1 MINVGIASE
10 IITPARGVALAGYFD
25 PRPNTGAHDDLK
37 VRVTLFRQ
45 GSVITGFVSYDL
57 CFICMNIIEAVRQ
70 KLAAAGMNFG
80 GELIFHAIHTH
91 TAPYPAPFFG
101 SDSTDKEYLADLVD
115 ASFRAIR
122 RAYKNLA
129 PAELFCAKENNNPL
143 AFNRRYFMKNGKV
156 VTNPGKLNP
165 DIVKPEGPVDEEITV
180 MAIRQDGRISAVL
193 ANIVNHTDTIG
204 DDFVS
209 ADWPGRMEHTL
220 QTKLGS
226 DVQVSMMLGCSGNI
240 NHFDVTTKVDQTS
253 YAEAKRIGG
262 IYADI
267 VAGLIDKA
275 EKISDDTLQTATETV
290 EIARRTITDE
300 EVRKAE
306 KIMEETKHFDG
317 GAAMTS
323 EELAAG
329 AGPVLRF
336 FAKQLL
342 AFVKD
347 WQGVPAEFEFKSF
360 KIGKDF
366 IAVSFPGEPFT
377 QIGMAVKAESCAR
390 YNFMV
395 TLAMGEAGY
404 ICMEECYSRGGY
416 EILPISET
424 GMAYNAAN
432 IFIETGKKLLKRY
445 V

>member
-1 MINVGIASE
+1 MIQAGTASE
-10 IITPARGVALAGYFD
+10 IITPPRGVALAGYFD

-37 VRVTLFRQ
+37 VKVTLFRR
-45 GSVITGFVSYDL
+45 GDLVTGFVSYDL
-57 CFICMNIIEAVRQ
+57 CFICMNIIDAVRR
-70 KLAAAGMNFG
+70 KLADAGLAFG
-80 GELIFHAIHTH
+80 NELIFHATHSH

-101 SDSTDKEYLADLVD
+101 ADCTDKAYLDDLAD

-122 RAYKNLA
+122 RAWRNLA
-129 PAELFCAKENNNPL
+129 DAELFCAKEKNNPL

-156 VTNPGKLNP
+156 VTNPGKCNP

-209 ADWPGRMEHTL
+209 ADWPGRMEHAL

-226 DVQVSMMLGCSGNI
+226 DIQVAMMLGCSGNI
-240 NHFDVTTKVDQTS
+240 NHFDVSSKADQTS
-253 YAEAKRIGG
+253 YAEAKRIGA

-267 VAGLIDKA
+267 VAKLIDKA
-275 EKISDDTLQTATETV
+275 EKIPDDTLATATETV
-290 EIARRTITDE
+290 EIPRRSITDE
-300 EVRKAE
+300 EIRKAE
-306 KIMEETKHFDG
+306 QIMEETKHFDG

-342 AFVKD
+342 AFAKD
-347 WQGVPAEFEFKSF
+347 WQNVPAQFEFKSL
-360 KIGKDF
+360 KIGPDF

-377 QIGMAVKAESCAR
+377 QIGMEVKAASNAK

-404 ICMEECYSRGGY
+404 ICMEECYPRGGY

-445 V
+445 L

>member
-226 DVQVSMMLGCSGNI
+226 DVQVSMMLRP
-240 NHFDVTTKVDQTS
+240 
-253 YAEAKRIGG
+253 AM
-262 IYADI
+262 
-267 VAGLIDKA
+267 
-275 EKISDDTLQTATETV
+275 
-290 EIARRTITDE
+290 
-300 EVRKAE
+300 RKPDA
-306 KIMEETKHFDG
+306 
-317 GAAMTS
+317 S
-323 EELAAG
+323 
-329 AGPVLRF
+329 
-336 FAKQLL
+336 
-342 AFVKD
+342 
-347 WQGVPAEFEFKSF
+347 
-360 KIGKDF
+360 
-366 IAVSFPGEPFT
+366 
-377 QIGMAVKAESCAR
+377 AESMR
-390 YNFMV
+390 
-395 TLAMGEAGY
+395 TSLQD
-404 ICMEECYSRGGY
+404 
-416 EILPISET
+416 
-424 GMAYNAAN
+424 
-432 IFIETGKKLLKRY
+432 
-445 V
+445 

>member
-91 TAPYPAPFFG
+91 TA
-101 SDSTDKEYLADLVD
+101 
-115 ASFRAIR
+115 IR

-204 DDFVS
+204 DNFVS

-253 YAEAKRIGG
+253 YAEARRIGG

-290 EIARRTITDE
+290 EIARRTITDG

-336 FAKQLL
+336 FARQLL

>member
-1 MINVGIASE
+1 MSE
-10 IITPARGVALAGYFD
+10 SHPRSSPPARGVALAGYFD

-101 SDSTDKEYLADLVD
+101 SDSTDKEYLADLID

-129 PAELFCAKENNNPL
+129 RAELFCAKENNNPL
-143 AFNRRYFMKNGKV
+143 AFNRRYFMKSGKV

-209 ADWPGRMEHTL
+209 ADWPGRMEHVPPDETRL
-220 QTKLGS
+220 RCPGIHDARLFRQHQSLRRHHKSRSDQLCGSQT
-226 DVQVSMMLGCSGNI
+226 
-240 NHFDVTTKVDQTS
+240 H
-253 YAEAKRIGG
+253 
-262 IYADI
+262 
-267 VAGLIDKA
+267 
-275 EKISDDTLQTATETV
+275 
-290 EIARRTITDE
+290 RRNLCGHRCRTD
-300 EVRKAE
+300 
-306 KIMEETKHFDG
+306 
-317 GAAMTS
+317 
-323 EELAAG
+323 
-329 AGPVLRF
+329 
-336 FAKQLL
+336 
-342 AFVKD
+342 
-347 WQGVPAEFEFKSF
+347 
-360 KIGKDF
+360 
-366 IAVSFPGEPFT
+366 
-377 QIGMAVKAESCAR
+377 
-390 YNFMV
+390 
-395 TLAMGEAGY
+395 
-404 ICMEECYSRGGY
+404 
-416 EILPISET
+416 
-424 GMAYNAAN
+424 
-432 IFIETGKKLLKRY
+432 
-445 V
+445 